1 MLSNINIYDIQIH
14 QVGQF
19 SLKEV
24 DTVTHLAICVFLS
37 SRNTEIGMLLIN
49 VCDIQIHQ
57 YIYIYSNNAQC
68 QHCKSVCALNPWL
81 SSLKMRSFRPKQRG
95 QFGHTDIYQLYIVIY
110 I

>member
-57 YIYIYSNNAQC
+57 YIYIATTLSANTANL
-68 QHCKSVCALNPWL
+68 SVP
-81 SSLKMRSFRPKQRG
+81 SIHGFPHLK
-95 QFGHTDIYQLYIVIY
+95 
-110 I
+110 